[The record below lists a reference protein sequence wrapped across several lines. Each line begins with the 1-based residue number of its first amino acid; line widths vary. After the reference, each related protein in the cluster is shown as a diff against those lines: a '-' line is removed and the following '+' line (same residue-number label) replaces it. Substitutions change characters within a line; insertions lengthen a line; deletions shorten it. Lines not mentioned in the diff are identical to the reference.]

1 MCLCMALHHHLRTPA
16 LLSQQIQ
23 PRLPRTMT
31 ERLTLTLLL
40 WSSCA
45 LIIPNCEGQ
54 VDTFPT
60 PDVNCTC
67 ELGHGK
73 CAEDGECRCDPGW
86 EGTFCDDCVRM
97 PGCVHGSCH
106 QPWQCICEDG
116 WAGRFCD
123 KDVHVCEKEEPCQN
137 GATCSLNEAGEYNC
151 LCPEGFHGKHCEL
164 KTGPCHKIKSPCKN
178 GGLCEDLGGFA
189 PELSC
194 RCLVGF
200 TGPRCETN
208 MDDCLMR
215 PCANGATCLDGVNRF
230 SCLCPAGFTGRFCT
244 INLDD
249 CASQPCLNGGR
260 CIDRVTAFHC
270 LCPPGYTGRTCEV
283 PLWPKE
289 AQTQAPRR
297 GSFDWGGGGGWP
309 VRFTQSKPNS
319 STSGNHFHGVT
330 GSGGDSHLLKISV
343 TEVVT
348 QSGTGGLSEEQL
360 ITLLVLG
367 GMTLAVVA
375 LTAGL
380 VLRGHWQNLRVCSHC
395 RISTSQQHPFQQ
407 CRSDQQH
414 PVSTQQDCKI
424 SFLHTSVPAEL
435 EKKRLNTEVI

>member
-1 MCLCMALHHHLRTPA
+1 MSLHHLRT
-16 LLSQQIQ
+16 LLSFLLSKSSQ
-23 PRLPRTMT
+23 PRSPCTMIP
-31 ERLTLTLLL
+31 RLTLTLLL
-40 WSSCA
+40 WGGCA
-45 LIIPNCEGQ
+45 LLTTNCEGQ
-54 VDTFPT
+54 DSFPT
-60 PDVNCTC
+60 PAVNCSC

-86 EGTFCDDCVRM
+86 GGPFCADCVRM
-97 PGCVHGSCH
+97 PGCIHGSCH
-106 QPWQCICEDG
+106 QPWQCTCEDG
-116 WAGRFCD
+116 WTGRFCD
-123 KDVHVCEKEEPCQN
+123 KDVHVCEKERPCQN
-137 GATCSLNEAGEYNC
+137 GANCSLNEAGEYIC
-151 LCPEGFHGKHCEL
+151 QCPEGFHGKNCEL
-164 KTGPCHKIKSPCKN
+164 KAGPCHKAKSPCKN
-178 GGLCEDLGGFA
+178 GGLCEDLGGYA

-260 CIDRVTAFHC
+260 CIDRVTAFYC
-270 LCPPGYTGRTCEV
+270 LCPAGFTGQTCEV
-283 PLWPKE
+283 PQWGKGP
-289 AQTQAPRR
+289 QTQAPHRNS
-297 GSFDWGGGGGWP
+297 GWGGGGRGGGGP
-309 VRFTQSKPNS
+309 GGVTQNKPEITSTFGNRS
-319 STSGNHFHGVT
+319 QGITTSGGE
-330 GSGGDSHLLKISV
+330 SRLLKISV
-343 TEVVT
+343 KEVVT
-348 QSGTGGLSEEQL
+348 HNAAGGLSEEQL

-380 VLRGHWQNLRVCSHC
+380 VLRGHWQVFCACSRC
-395 RISTSQQHPFQQ
+395 RTPASQQHSFQQ
-407 CRSDQQH
+407 CRAQQRH
-414 PVSTQQDCKI
+414 LVSSQQDCKI
-424 SFLHTSVPAEL
+424 SFLHSPAPPPEL

>member
-1 MCLCMALHHHLRTPA
+1 
-16 LLSQQIQ
+16 
-23 PRLPRTMT
+23 
-31 ERLTLTLLL
+31 
-40 WSSCA
+40 
-45 LIIPNCEGQ
+45 
-54 VDTFPT
+54 
-60 PDVNCTC
+60 

-164 KTGPCHKIKSPCKN
+164 KTGPCHKIK
-178 GGLCEDLGGFA
+178 
-189 PELSC
+189 
-194 RCLVGF
+194 
-200 TGPRCETN
+200 
-208 MDDCLMR
+208 
-215 PCANGATCLDGVNRF
+215 
-230 SCLCPAGFTGRFCT
+230 
-244 INLDD
+244 
-249 CASQPCLNGGR
+249 
-260 CIDRVTAFHC
+260 
-270 LCPPGYTGRTCEV
+270 
-283 PLWPKE
+283 
-289 AQTQAPRR
+289 